1 MDGFHLPR
9 SVLDN
14 LSNRK
19 EAYARRGAPWTFDV
33 KGIITLVQLL
43 RSSADVA
50 APLREAIYA
59 PTFDHAIKDP
69 VENGVLI
76 FGAVSI
82 IILEGNY
89 LMLDED
95 DWREVSRLVDLRIFV
110 EVNPV
115 EARTRIAKRH
125 VGSGIEM
132 NREDAERRF
141 DQNDGI
147 NGMLVR
153 KRLVSP
159 DIIVKSVTERATQ
172 SRLEKSRA

>member
-9 SVLDN
+9 SVLDD

-19 EAYARRGAPWTFDV
+19 EAYARRGAAWTFDV
-33 KGIITLVQLL
+33 KGILALVQLL
-43 RSSADVA
+43 RSSADVTA
-50 APLREAIYA
+50 ALRKPIYA

-76 FGAVSI
+76 SGEVSI

-89 LMLDED
+89 LLLDEV
-95 DWREVSRLVDLRIFV
+95 DWREISRLVDLRIFV
-110 EVNPV
+110 EVDPV
-115 EARTRIAKRH
+115 EARTRVARRH
-125 VGSGIEM
+125 VYSGIEM
-132 NREDAERRF
+132 NREDAEKRF

-147 NGMLVR
+147 NGTLVR

-159 DIIVKSVTERATQ
+159 DIVVKSVPERAT
-172 SRLEKSRA
+172 